1 MTTPVSQMATG
12 LRALMQDYET
22 VTHNLANS
30 STAGFK
36 RRVNSFSAEL
46 ARQQR
51 LGEQRSLMNGRID
64 ANGAIDFTQGVL
76 SCTERPLDIALEG
89 NGFIA
94 LDTPQGPLYTRN
106 GALSINLLNQLVD
119 GSGRLVSGQNGP
131 IVIPAAVTESDIRI
145 DAGGTV
151 YANEVELGRIRVVEF
166 GDAIDS
172 LTPAGHGCFKAPQ
185 NQVPREAT
193 ETKVRQ
199 GYQENSNVQM
209 VHELTGLISLSRMY
223 EANINVLRKNREN
236 SATLLEVARNA

>member
-172 LTPAGHGCFKAPQ
+172 DAGRARVLRRPGIKC
-185 NQVPREAT
+185 REAT
-193 ETKVRQ
+193 GTKSARDIRKIQCPNGTRIDRSDFIVA
-199 GYQENSNVQM
+199 NV
-209 VHELTGLISLSRMY
+209 
-223 EANINVLRKNREN
+223 
-236 SATLLEVARNA
+236 